1 MSFRKQ
7 TVGSMTH
14 ESEKN
19 MPGEKWERG
28 LLNCTVQGIR
38 TDRHNCTGR
47 IDETRKVTGGEMRTS
62 QKYM

>member
-1 MSFRKQ
+1 
-7 TVGSMTH
+7 MTH

-28 LLNCTVQGIR
+28 LLNCIR

-47 IDETRKVTGGEMRTS
+47 IDETHKVTGGEMRTS
-62 QKYM
+62 QKYT